1 MPPHDSPNGCVRS
14 RHHVR
19 SPFTPNNR
27 TTGTE
32 CRRKMDDREPDLE
45 ELEGIGAEIGW
56 FAQPFR
62 SSVIASPCKGWRPS
76 VRIPWPHWIVVRQ
89 SVGSLSDHIAQRLAP
104 AYSKDPLGLIRQRG
118 SKPPIRERNNFN
130 VGDVLSVLYPIT
142 KPTFGELPVSG
153 RLMTDQGRKFLA

>member
-1 MPPHDSPNGCVRS
+1 MDVCDLGTTSDLLSRPTTVQLEPNVAERWTTVSPIWRS
-14 RHHVR
+14 WRGLGQKSDGLR
-19 SPFTPNNR
+19 SP
-27 TTGTE
+27 
-32 CRRKMDDREPDLE
+32 LE
-45 ELEGIGAEIGW
+45 ARL
-56 FAQPFR
+56 
-62 SSVIASPCKGWRPS
+62 SPALAKVGGR
-76 VRIPWPHWIVVRQ
+76 VFEIPWPHWIVVSQ

-142 KPTFGELPVSG
+142 KPTFGKSPVSG